1 MYRFSALTGVS
12 PPPAFSMRLTEP
24 ISGMSGVT
32 TDWHMFLICA
42 DLNAET
48 ATG

>member
-1 MYRFSALTGVS
+1 MYRFWASTGLA
-12 PPPAFSMRLTEP
+12 PPPAFNMRLTEP

-32 TDWHMFLICA
+32 TDWHMFLIDA